1 MADNSKVMDFLA
13 EQRDAAPAD
22 VQHHFLA
29 FEELYE
35 RQLWHQ
41 LTEALIE
48 YFNLPES
55 DPQRL
60 VLYKTFVLKFAKKI
74 NQLKLV
80 TLALSA
86 ASTCKGEL

>member
-60 VLYKTFVLKFAKKI
+60 VLYKTFVLK
-74 NQLKLV
+74 LVDLLSKLEDRKSV
-80 TLALSA
+80 V
-86 ASTCKGEL
+86 